1 MEFLPILRSVV
12 SGFEVW
18 HDFEGSVEDL
28 LVLTVGD
35 FDVVGSQRWAVG
47 DGVISRDQPFGDA
60 STAGD
65 HGVFGRAVATLPRD
79 LEDHFFADIQSV
91 NAEQNTTIFA
101 AVAVGDEVLN
111 SYALGVDVQFWLGD
125 VRIFGIAWIFRV
137 SWILWLRWFF
147 RIGGLF
153 VVTGGQR
160 E

>member
-12 SGFEVW
+12 SVFEVW

-65 HGVFGRAVATLPRD
+65 HGVFGGAVATLPRD
-79 LEDHFFADIQSV
+79 LEDPFFAAIQSV
-91 NAEQNTTIFA
+91 NAEQNTTIL
-101 AVAVGDEVLN
+101 DRKSTRLN
-111 SYALGVDVQFWLGD
+111 SSHV
-125 VRIFGIAWIFRV
+125 
-137 SWILWLRWFF
+137 
-147 RIGGLF
+147 
-153 VVTGGQR
+153 
-160 E
+160 